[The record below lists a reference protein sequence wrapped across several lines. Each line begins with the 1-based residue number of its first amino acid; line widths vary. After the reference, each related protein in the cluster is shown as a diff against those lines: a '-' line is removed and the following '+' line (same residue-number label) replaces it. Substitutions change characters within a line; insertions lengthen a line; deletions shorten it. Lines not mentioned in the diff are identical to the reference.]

1 MHNILCLITA
11 TIINVILLEL
21 LLSYYHIM
29 NMQCIIIIIIIRYGF
44 FSVVRY
50 TNNGHVN
57 TTFDDAIHFVV
68 FSYSDVIIGGD

>member
-29 NMQCIIIIIIIRYGF
+29 NMQCIIIIIIRYGF